1 MIHSRIVLLCLLGAM
16 ACAASPAGWASVG
29 VPAVRLPQQF
39 QPDPAFPLVSDTSAT
54 CLVRLVD
61 PRDGTRLTLAQSDGG
76 PETGRLLG
84 DYDVDPP
91 GRYGLTPGHRLRL
104 DCLSRKAIG
113 IVRS

>member
-1 MIHSRIVLLCLLGAM
+1 MIHSRIGLLCLLGAM
-16 ACAASPAGWASVG
+16 ACAASPTGWASAG
-29 VPAVRLPQQF
+29 APAVRLPQQF

-54 CLVRLVD
+54 CLVHLVD
-61 PRDGTRLTLAQSDGG
+61 PREGTRLTLAQSNGG
-76 PETGRLLG
+76 PGTGNLRR
-84 DYDVDPP
+84 DYDIDPP